1 MSVSNA
7 INAASMGLRTTQT
20 LSAVTAEN
28 VANATTEGYTRRKGV
43 VVSGAGAASGPVVSE
58 VRREV
63 DNALT
68 RMSRNE
74 MGKQARHEAVFV
86 ALNNYT
92 VYFGQPGD
100 GLSPAEKFTEF
111 DTSLTTLA
119 NMPASSEAQLG
130 VALAADDLAASI
142 RGASGVL
149 AAVRADVEME
159 IRYEV
164 SELNQAIYDLA
175 ALNKRVVET
184 QRGTPQ
190 WAQLG
195 DQMDDLVDKIA
206 GIVDVRVYTNT
217 DGSYNLFTSGGTA
230 LLERTQMQDV
240 TYDPSDGTLRAGL
253 VDITTNK
260 PGVRGLTEG
269 SLAGLLELKRGTIPK
284 FQSQLDEYA
293 RGLITAFEAA
303 DASLTSGDA
312 GLFTDGGMAYDPANQ
327 EFLASRIQVNDAI
340 RQNASGEYWRI
351 RDGLGAATEGTP
363 SDSTQ
368 IQAFIDALDDPLN
381 AASTTGLQPTIS
393 IADYGTEMVS
403 AQGNERAR
411 SQERAL
417 DAQSTAEIVIASR
430 QSFEGVNLDE
440 EMQDLQMIQQSYAA
454 NSQVLTTALRLI
466 DTLLAAF

>member
-28 VANATTEGYTRRKGV
+28 VANATTEGYSRRTAV
-43 VVSGAGAASGPVVSE
+43 TVSGAGASSGPVVSE
-58 VRREV
+58 IRREV
-63 DNALT
+63 DSALT

-74 MGKQARHEAVFV
+74 IGKQARHEAVFV

-100 GLSPAEKFTEF
+100 GLSPAEKFTAF

-119 NMPASSEAQLG
+119 NLPASNEAQLG
-130 VALAADDLAASI
+130 VALAAEDLAASI
-142 RGASGVL
+142 RGASGTL
-149 AAVRADVEME
+149 GAVRADVEME

-164 SELNQAIYDLA
+164 SELNQALYDLA
-175 ALNKRVVET
+175 GLNKRVVET

-195 DQMDDLVDKIA
+195 DQMDDIVDRIA
-206 GIVDVRVYTNT
+206 GMVDVRVYTNN

-230 LLERTQMQDV
+230 LLERTQIQDV
-240 TYDPSDGTLRAGL
+240 TYDPSDGTMRAGQ
-253 VDITTNK
+253 VDITTDK

-269 SLAGLLELKRGTIPK
+269 SLAGLLELKRSTIPE
-284 FQSQLDEYA
+284 FQSQLDDYA

-303 DASLTSGDA
+303 DASLSARDA
-312 GLFTDGGMAYDPANQ
+312 GLFTDGGFAYDPANQ
-327 EFLASRIQVNDAI
+327 EFLASRIQVNEAV
-340 RQNASGEYWRI
+340 RQNASAEYWRL
-351 RDGLGAATEGTP
+351 RDGIGATSEGTP
-363 SDSTQ
+363 SDNSQ

-381 AASTTGLQPTIS
+381 AAPETGLRPTIT
-393 IADYGTEMVS
+393 IADYATEMVS

-417 DAQSTAEIVIASR
+417 DAQSTAEIVMASR